1 MIQTIETYFLLFM
14 SYAILGW
21 CMEVTC
27 KLIEKKKFI
36 NRGFL
41 IGPYCAIYGWGA
53 VAITILLSRYM
64 SDPIVLFIMAI
75 VICSILEYFTSYF
88 MEKKYHARWWDYSS
102 KKFNINGRI
111 CLETMIPFGIL
122 GVAIMY
128 VTNPLLFSLFEK
140 IPEMAL
146 HIISAVLLIGFLI
159 DNIISSNVI
168 ESINVEGNKLIKDNT
183 EEITD
188 KVKQILT
195 QKSWLHRRLIN
206 AFPELKDIR
215 IKIKDA
221 KEDVKKAVKDK
232 EEKIK
237 NKSNNT

>member
-41 IGPYCAIYGWGA
+41 IGPYCPIYGWGA

>member
-41 IGPYCAIYGWGA
+41 IGPYCPIYGWGA

-237 NKSNNT
+237 NREPS